1 MENCQ
6 IFTPPTIVNKMLDM
20 IDYNGDNIATKTIL
34 EPSFGDGAFLVPI
47 VQRML
52 NYCRQ
57 TGKTK
62 EEIVAMLDNIH
73 GVELDKKYF
82 DITLQK
88 LQDLLLQENI
98 QYEWTNL
105 HNGDTLTYIPPTQF
119 DYCIGNPPYI
129 RVHDCSQGTRKI
141 IRENYVMGKGN
152 TDLYVIFYEKG
163 LQCLKDTGVLCYIAP
178 NSYFKNSSQ
187 TAFRKY
193 LCENN
198 LVEELIDYGTV
209 RIFGD
214 IDTYTTIT
222 KLHKNRSS
230 VETKYSMMKNE
241 IECEYSCSI
250 DLSQS
255 KGSPWTFSPQKDMK
269 WIDAILKRT
278 TTLGDL
284 CEIQYGIATNA
295 DSVYVIEEETA
306 KQLELEMIR
315 PVVKASKLRTGQ
327 YIIFPYLWDKEKERY
342 LPIEETTFKEKYPLT
357 YAYLLQNKERL
368 DGRDMEK
375 GTPWYAYA
383 RSQGLQNSHNKKI
396 ALKHVLSPD
405 TKKCEYLEC
414 NVETLIYS
422 GIYIVVRNPKD
433 YKKVIEI
440 LRGTELYK
448 FLFTIG
454 KNMSGGYKNVNAKA
468 IKSYGIPEST
478 KKYARS

>member
-62 EEIVAMLDNIH
+62 EEIIAMLDNIH

-105 HNGDTLTYIPPTQF
+105 YNGDTLTYIPPTQF

-163 LQCLKDTGVLCYIAP
+163 LQCLKETGILCYIAP

-187 TAFRKY
+187 KAFRQY

-198 LVEELIDYGTV
+198 LVEEIIDYGTV

-214 IDTYTTIT
+214 IDTYTAIT
-222 KLHKNRSS
+222 KLRKSRT
-230 VETKYSMMKNE
+230 EQDTKYFMMKNE
-241 IECEYSCSI
+241 SEIEYRCKC
-250 DLSQS
+250 DLSQT
-255 KGSPWTFSPQKDMK
+255 KGAPWTFSEQKNMEWMDK
-269 WIDAILKRT
+269 IKKRDI
-278 TTLGDL
+278 TLGDL

-295 DSVYVIEEETA
+295 DSVYIIKKDFA
-306 KQLELEMIR
+306 QQLEAEIIR
-315 PVVKASKLRTGQ
+315 PVVKASKLQSGQ
-327 YIIFPYLWDKEKERY
+327 YIIFPYIWDNEKKRY
-342 LPIEETTFKEKYPLT
+342 IPIEENTFKEKYPVT
-357 YAYLLQNKERL
+357 YAYLRQNKERL
-368 DGRDMEK
+368 LSRDMEK
-375 GTPWYAYA
+375 DIPWYAYA
-383 RSQGLQNSHNKKI
+383 RSQGLQNSHNQKI
-396 ALKHVLSPD
+396 ALKHILSPES
-405 TKKCEYLEC
+405 TKCEYLEC
-414 NVETLIYS
+414 DDQTLIYS
-422 GIYIVVRNPKD
+422 GIYIVVKDPKD
-433 YKKVIEI
+433 YKKVQEI

-454 KNMSGGYKNVNAKA
+454 KNMSGGYKAVNAKA
-468 IKSYGIPEST
+468 IKSYGITKST
-478 KKYARS
+478 KKCACS